1 MEDEGRAGGV
11 EASEPPTAFEEAEQL
26 RSRSYPGQ
34 CAMCGAKAVFVGTSL
49 GARESFPCPT
59 CRATL
64 RYREQ
69 AGAILTHFG
78 RGRFS
83 FFTRFVRFPECQR
96 LSILEAAIRGPFT
109 RHLKGHPGYVQSYLF
124 DDVAP
129 GETKNGV
136 ICQNLEAM
144 TFADASFD
152 LVITSDVMEH
162 VADVDAAIA
171 EIGRV
176 LKPGGAHVFSI
187 PLKFPLADET
197 TARAC
202 IVDGRVKH
210 LAEPRY
216 HRSGTDTP
224 SLVFSDFGRDLVEWH
239 RRHGMQVTFHRSH
252 PFVSRLCHSAAVVA
266 VRT

>member
-1 MEDEGRAGGV
+1 MTDETAAAADDPAEAADEAAALRPRAY
-11 EASEPPTAFEEAEQL
+11 A
-26 RSRSYPGQ
+26 GQ
-34 CAMCGAKAVFVGTSL
+34 CEMCGAKGEFVGTSL

-83 FFTRFVRFPECQR
+83 FFTRFVRFPECQN
-96 LSILEAAIRGPFT
+96 LAILEAAIRGPFT

-124 DDVAP
+124 EDVPP
-129 GETKNGV
+129 GDSRDGV
-136 ICQNLEAM
+136 VCQNLEAM
-144 TFADASFD
+144 TFAAESFD

-162 VADVDAAIA
+162 VADVERVVA
-171 EIGRV
+171 EVARV

-187 PLKFPLADET
+187 PLKFPLRDHSQ
-197 TARAC
+197 ARARLVGGE
-202 IVDGRVKH
+202 IEH
-210 LAEPRY
+210 LMEPRY

-224 SLVFSDFGRDLVEWH
+224 SLVFTDFGRDLVDLH
-239 RRHGMQVTFHRSH
+239 ARHGLRATFHRSH
-252 PFVSRLCHSAAVVA
+252 PLVKRLVHSAAVIA
-266 VRT
+266 VRP

>member
-1 MEDEGRAGGV
+1 MSKLAVPVGAEAGVPVDEAAALRPRAY
-11 EASEPPTAFEEAEQL
+11 A
-26 RSRSYPGQ
+26 GQ
-34 CAMCGAKAVFVGTSL
+34 CEMCGAKGEFVGTSL

-83 FFTRFVRFPECQR
+83 FFTRFVRFPECQK
-96 LSILEAAIRGPFT
+96 LAILEAAIRGPFT

-124 DDVAP
+124 EDVPP
-129 GETKNGV
+129 GESRDGV
-136 ICQNLEAM
+136 VCQNLEAM
-144 TFADASFD
+144 TFADQSFD

-162 VADVDAAIA
+162 VADVGKVVA
-171 EIGRV
+171 EVARV

-187 PLKFPLADET
+187 PLKFPLREHSQ
-197 TARAC
+197 ARARL
-202 IVDGRVKH
+202 VDGEIEH
-210 LAEPRY
+210 LMEPRY

-224 SLVFSDFGRDLVEWH
+224 SLVFTDFGRDLVDLH
-239 RRHGMQVTFHRSH
+239 ARHGLRATFHRSH
-252 PFVSRLCHSAAVVA
+252 PFVKRLVHSAAVIA
-266 VRT
+266 VKP